1 MNRKNVTMIDDLPFL
16 DDLATNQIL
25 PPSDIN
31 FSKYIR
37 NTSFNPPSEAG
48 MLNKQPPQPPQQT
61 RIQQPP
67 QQQQFQHLEYQQPQF
82 REIQFEPEIDNSP
95 MIPISCVNVAHHASN
110 CIVCSKLYTNDRTN
124 YVIVIILLLTICV
137 MLFKKILDQK

>member
-16 DDLATNQIL
+16 DDLTTNQIL
-25 PPSDIN
+25 PHSDIN
-31 FSKYIR
+31 YSKYIR
-37 NTSFNPPSEAG
+37 NTSFNPPLEAG
-48 MLNKQPPQPPQQT
+48 MLNKPKPSSPEKLPQLPKQQH
-61 RIQQPP
+61 QQ
-67 QQQQFQHLEYQQPQF
+67 LDYQPQF
-82 REIQFEPEIDNSP
+82 QDIQFEPEMENIP

-124 YVIVIILLLTICV
+124 YIIVIILLLTICV